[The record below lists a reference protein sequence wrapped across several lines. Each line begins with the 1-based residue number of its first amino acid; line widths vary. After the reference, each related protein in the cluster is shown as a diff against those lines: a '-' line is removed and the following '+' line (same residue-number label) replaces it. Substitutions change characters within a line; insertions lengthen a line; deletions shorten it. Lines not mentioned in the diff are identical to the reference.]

1 MIYTRRGFGR
11 LAAATGAAAVL
22 VRPTKMFAAGKP
34 ESKINGVQIGVISYS
49 YRQMP
54 EFTAPAVLRYAVQNG
69 INAVELENVQEQWAG
84 APSRPMMGRPPGAGA
99 APSGMGG
106 PPPASAAPGGP
117 PPGGM
122 RRQMTPEQQA
132 AMAKFTSDMT
142 AFRTSVPMSK
152 YEELRKMYEDQG
164 VRIYAFKAAITMPMS
179 DAECDAIFNAA
190 KACGADQLTME
201 MPDGQPELTKK
212 IGTFAEKHKMM
223 VGYHAHLQATP
234 STWDEAMAQSPYN
247 GINLD
252 IGHFVAAGN
261 TPDEALAF
269 MKKNH
274 AKITSMHLKD
284 RKSKA
289 NGEANAPWGQ
299 GDTPIVQALQLMK
312 KEKYTFP
319 ATIELE
325 YTIPPGSDSV
335 QEVAKCL
342 AYAKRALV

>member
-11 LAAATGAAAVL
+11 LAVATGAAAAF
-22 VRPTKMFAAGKP
+22 VRPAKMFAASKP
-34 ESKINGVQIGVISYS
+34 DSKINGVQIGVISYS

-54 EFTAPAVLRYAVQNG
+54 EFTAPAVLRYAVENG
-69 INAVELENVQEQWAG
+69 ISAVELENVQEQWAG

-99 APSGMGG
+99 APGG
-106 PPPASAAPGGP
+106 AGRPPAGGAAPAGP
-117 PPGGM
+117 GGGM
-122 RRQMTPEQQA
+122 RRQMSPEQQA
-132 AMAKFTSDMT
+132 AMQKYTADMT

-152 YEELRKMYEDQG
+152 YEELRKMYADQG
-164 VRIYAFKAAITMPMS
+164 VRIYAFKAAITMPMG

-234 STWDEAMAQSPYN
+234 TTWDEAISQSPYN

-261 TPDEALAF
+261 SPDEALAF
-269 MKKNH
+269 LKAKH

-289 NGEANAPWGQ
+289 NGEANTPWGE
-299 GDTPIVQALQLMK
+299 GDTPITQALQVMK
-312 KEKYTFP
+312 KEGYTFP

-325 YTIPPGSDSV
+325 YPIPQGSDSV
-335 QEVAKCL
+335 KEVAKCY
-342 AYAKRALV
+342 AYARKALA

>member
-1 MIYTRRGFGR
+1 MAYTRRQFGQFA
-11 LAAATGAAAVL
+11 LSTGAAAVFA
-22 VRPTKMFAAGKP
+22 RPSQMFAAAR
-34 ESKINGVQIGVISYS
+34 SDSDINGVQIGVISYS

-54 EFTAPAVLRYAVQNG
+54 DFTADGVLRYAVENG
-69 INAVELENVQEQWAG
+69 INAVELENVQETWAG
-84 APSRPMMGRPPGAGA
+84 APKRPAMGRPPALTSGASGAPGAPPAGPGGA
-99 APSGMGG
+99 A
-106 PPPASAAPGGP
+106 
-117 PPGGM
+117 PGGM

-132 AMAKFTSDMT
+132 AMGKFASDMT

-152 YEELRKMYEDQG
+152 YEELRKLYADQG
-164 VRIYAFKAAITMPMS
+164 VKIYAFKASITMPMS

-201 MPDGQPELTKK
+201 MPDGKSELTRK
-212 IGTFAEKHKMM
+212 IGKFAEKHKMM

-234 STWDEAMAQSPYN
+234 TTWDEAMSQSAYN

-261 TPDEALAF
+261 SPDEALAF
-269 MKKNH
+269 LKKNH

-289 NGEANAPWGQ
+289 NGEANAPWGE

-312 KEKYTFP
+312 KEGYKFP

-325 YTIPPGSDSV
+325 YVIPPGSDSV
-335 QEVAKCL
+335 KEVGKCL
-342 AYAKRALV
+342 AYSKKAIA

>member
-1 MIYTRRGFGR
+1 MTYTRRDFGKF
-11 LAAATGAAAVL
+11 AVATGAVATLGNA
-22 VRPTKMFAAGKP
+22 KEMFAAGKP
-34 ESKINGVQIGVISYS
+34 DSKINGVQIGVISYS

-54 EFTAPAVLRYAVQNG
+54 DFTAPAVLRYAVQNG
-69 INAVELENVQEQWAG
+69 ISAVELENVQESWAG
-84 APSRPMMGRPPGAGA
+84 APKRPMMGRPPGGPAAGPGARPAGGPAGA
-99 APSGMGG
+99 
-106 PPPASAAPGGP
+106 PG
-117 PPGGM
+117 GGM
-122 RRQMTPEQQA
+122 RRQMTPEQQE
-132 AMAKFTSDMT
+132 AMAKFATEMT

-152 YEELRKMYEDQG
+152 YEELRKMYADQG

-201 MPDGQPELTKK
+201 MPDGQTDLTKK

-234 STWDEAMAQSPYN
+234 TTWDEAMSQSPYN

-252 IGHFVAAGN
+252 LGHFIAAGN
-261 TPDEALAF
+261 SSDEAIAF
-269 MKKNH
+269 LKKNH

-289 NGEANAPWGQ
+289 NGEANTPWGE
-299 GDTPIVQALQLMK
+299 GDTPLTQALQVMK
-312 KEKYTFP
+312 KEGYTFP

-325 YTIPPGSDSV
+325 YPIPADSDSV
-335 QEVAKCL
+335 QEVAKCF
-342 AYAKRALV
+342 AYSKRALA

>member
-1 MIYTRRGFGR
+1 MMYTRRNFAR
-11 LAAATGAAAVL
+11 LAAATGAVAAFA
-22 VRPTKMFAAGKP
+22 RPEKMFAAGKP
-34 ESKINGVQIGVISYS
+34 DSKFGGVQIGVISYS

-54 EFTAPAVLRYAVQNG
+54 EFTADSVLRYAVENG
-69 INAVELENVQEQWAG
+69 INAVELENVQESWAG
-84 APSRPMMGRPPGAGA
+84 APKRQMMGRPPGPPAGGAAGPGGPQGGPGA
-99 APSGMGG
+99 APG
-106 PPPASAAPGGP
+106 A
-117 PPGGM
+117 GM
-122 RRQMTPEQQA
+122 RRQMTPEQQE
-132 AMAKFTSDMT
+132 AMAKFTADMT

-152 YEELRKMYEDQG
+152 YEELRKMYTDQG

-212 IGTFAEKHKMM
+212 IGMFADKHKMM

-234 STWDEAMAQSPYN
+234 TTWDEAMSQSPYN

-252 IGHFVAAGN
+252 IGHFIAAGN
-261 TPDEALAF
+261 SADEALTF

-289 NGEANAPWGQ
+289 NGEANTPWGE

-312 KEKYTFP
+312 KEGYKFP

-325 YTIPPGSDSV
+325 YPIPPGSDSV
-335 QEVAKCL
+335 KEVGKCL
-342 AYAKRALV
+342 VYAKKALV

>member
-1 MIYTRRGFGR
+1 MMYTRRSFGK
-11 LAAATGAAAVL
+11 LAIASGTAAAF
-22 VRPTKMFAAGKP
+22 VRPAKMFAAGKP
-34 ESKINGVQIGVISYS
+34 DSKINGVQIGVISYS

-84 APSRPMMGRPPGAGA
+84 APTRPMMGQPPG
-99 APSGMGG
+99 
-106 PPPASAAPGGP
+106 PGGAPRGPGAP
-117 PPGGM
+117 PVASQGGASGGGM

-132 AMAKFTSDMT
+132 AMAKFTSEMT

-152 YEELRKMYEDQG
+152 YEELRRMYADQG
-164 VRIYAFKAAITMPMS
+164 VKIYAFKAAITMPMS

-201 MPDGQPELTKK
+201 MPDGQPDLTKK
-212 IGTFAEKHKMM
+212 IGSLAEKHKMM

-234 STWDEAMAQSPYN
+234 TTWDEAMAQSAYN

-252 IGHFVAAGN
+252 LGHFVAAGN
-261 TPDEALAF
+261 TPDEALTF
-269 MKKNH
+269 VKKNH
-274 AKITSMHLKD
+274 AEITSMHLKD

-289 NGEANAPWGQ
+289 NGGANVPWRQ
-299 GDTPIVQALQLMK
+299 GDTPIVQALQLMR
-312 KEKYTFP
+312 KEGYTFP

-325 YTIPPGSDSV
+325 YTIPAGSDSV
-335 QEVAKCL
+335 QEVGKCY
-342 AYAKRALV
+342 AYAKSALV